1 LQQLGVADPPLSGLL
16 MIHEPAIF
24 RLIVKSDLPSAQRF
38 ERWVFGDSLPT
49 IRKPAPHSALQPAA
63 DQRLIPD

>member
-24 RLIVKSDLPSAQRF
+24 RLIVKGDLPSAQR
-38 ERWVFGDSLPT
+38 WVFEDFLPT
-49 IRKPAPHSALQPAA
+49 IRKTGSYGALQPAA